1 VAPLDLVPGLPD
13 DGTLDRVTEALA
25 EMRRWNP
32 FGTIAGG
39 VGSNN
44 WIVSPEL
51 SANGHAMLAN
61 DPHLAL
67 FNPPVWHM
75 IQLDAGGS
83 GEDALR
89 ANGVIFPGL
98 PGVILGH
105 NDVGAWG
112 ATTAA
117 FDVTD
122 VYVEEFTTPPDYPES
137 PRTVLYKGEQVPVLR
152 VEETFQIKD
161 RTPFVHVIEIVPHH
175 GPMVPDPEIR
185 DDVVGLAATGM
196 TFRWTG
202 HELTNDSRFLLDL
215 NRARNV
221 TEFNDALRNFAVGAQ
236 NWIWADVSGDIAY
249 SAQVLLPQRPEGSIP
264 YLPMRGTGEDDWRT
278 DAGGNTVWLAD
289 DRLPRA
295 TNPDAGFLISAN
307 NDHFGNSLDND
318 PLNDDVYLGYSWAVG
333 FRAERIEDLL
343 SNRAG
348 VRPEGAGI
356 TAAEMSRYQYD
367 HQSKEAARLVP
378 FLLDAAEARP
388 DLLTPEGTAAV
399 ERLRAWGMPN
409 PDSPAY
415 DAVAGVDAAELRDD
429 VPPRSLPVSD
439 EERADAVATS
449 IFAVWSTAL
458 TRAVFID
465 DFEGTGIGSPGG
477 SDATKALLHLLEDI
491 ERTDDAFRV
500 HTKGENGESHL
511 WDDKR
516 TTPVETRDEIML
528 AALQAAVEFL
538 PERFESS
545 RQEEWLWGKIHQVRF
560 QHFVGQ
566 AGLSLFDLGPFAAP
580 GARFTVNPAGYSLND
595 RLDDDKE
602 FIFSSGPSKRFVAVL
617 DPSGIRAVN
626 SLPGGNNG
634 DPGGEGAE
642 NFGRINPEVHYGDLI
657 PGWINGDTFEYR
669 VSRSDVARHAVRK
682 IRYAP

>member
-1 VAPLDLVPGLPD
+1 MLCAP
-13 DGTLDRVTEALA
+13 TA
-25 EMRRWNP
+25 
-32 FGTIAGG
+32 
-39 VGSNN
+39 S
-44 WIVSPEL
+44 S
-51 SANGHAMLAN
+51 
-61 DPHLAL
+61 
-67 FNPPVWHM
+67 
-75 IQLDAGGS
+75 
-83 GEDALR
+83 
-89 ANGVIFPGL
+89 FP
-98 PGVILGH
+98 
-105 NDVGAWG
+105 
-112 ATTAA
+112 

-318 PLNDDVYLGYSWAVG
+318 PLNDDVYLGYSWVVG

-415 DAVAGVDAAELRDD
+415 DARGAGRCRRHFHLRRVVDGAH
-429 VPPRSLPVSD
+429 PR
-439 EERADAVATS
+439 
-449 IFAVWSTAL
+449 
-458 TRAVFID
+458 
-465 DFEGTGIGSPGG
+465 
-477 SDATKALLHLLEDI
+477 
-491 ERTDDAFRV
+491 RV
-500 HTKGENGESHL
+500 H
-511 WDDKR
+511 R
-516 TTPVETRDEIML
+516 
-528 AALQAAVEFL
+528 
-538 PERFESS
+538 
-545 RQEEWLWGKIHQVRF
+545 
-560 QHFVGQ
+560 
-566 AGLSLFDLGPFAAP
+566 
-580 GARFTVNPAGYSLND
+580 
-595 RLDDDKE
+595 
-602 FIFSSGPSKRFVAVL
+602 
-617 DPSGIRAVN
+617 
-626 SLPGGNNG
+626 
-634 DPGGEGAE
+634 
-642 NFGRINPEVHYGDLI
+642 
-657 PGWINGDTFEYR
+657 
-669 VSRSDVARHAVRK
+669 
-682 IRYAP
+682 